1 MSATMDCSLFSKY
14 FSIIVRNKLEGAPV
28 VSVEGKMYDV
38 AEYYLD
44 HLHTLGEVNHL
55 AICIFL
61 FIINGPK
68 KFFKKLLVVFNL
80 ISIP

>member
-28 VSVEGKMYDV
+28 VSVEGKMFDV

-44 HLHTLGEVNHL
+44 HLHSLGEVN
-55 AICIFL
+55 
-61 FIINGPK
+61 
-68 KFFKKLLVVFNL
+68 
-80 ISIP
+80 